1 MQKINLNG
9 VDIIKHIAR
18 TKYSNVYIVKSHNN
32 SNNNIN
38 ILKQVNKD
46 LIIKGGNIKVEM
58 LKRERSFY
66 ETNSNPLYPSF
77 IRSHK
82 DDEYIY
88 MEITFMEGINM
99 SKLLLNEKLLQFNT
113 KHSCLALYMCLI
125 SQIIDM
131 LLTLHKA
138 TYTYRDLKM
147 NNLIINKDLT
157 CYLVDFGFVK
167 RMEQRDRTFTIC
179 GTPHMKAPELYGDDD
194 EGGYDPFKVDVYSV
208 GVLMYEMF
216 KGKAPFPYVVDN
228 EVEYAKMVVKGVS
241 DGEEYFGKEFYGD
254 VDDEDTLNDVNNVK
268 DVILWCMN
276 VDSGKRPTLVQ
287 VTEHKLFKGRFEY
300 YKSEAMRKSL
310 FCFRK
315 EDYHLR
321 EVYDYIEYHGEYK
334 SDLMNKCGI
343 GDNGD
348 GSDDVFKKY
357 F

>member
-1 MQKINLNG
+1 MQNINLNG

-32 SNNNIN
+32 SIN
-38 ILKQVNKD
+38 ILKQVNKE

-66 ETNSNPLYPSF
+66 ETNTNPLYPSF
-77 IRSHK
+77 IQSYK
-82 DDEYIY
+82 DNEYIY
-88 MEITFMEGINM
+88 MEITFIEGINM
-99 SKLLLNEKLLQFNT
+99 SKLLFNETLLQFNT
-113 KHSCLALYMCLI
+113 KHSCFALYMCLI

-131 LLTLHKA
+131 ILTLHKA

-179 GTPHMKAPELYGDDD
+179 GTPHMKAPELYSDDK
-194 EGGYDPFKVDVYSV
+194 GYDPFKVDVYSV

-228 EVEYAKMVVKGVS
+228 EVEYAKMVVNGVS
-241 DGEEYFGKEFYGD
+241 DGEYFGKEFYGD
-254 VDDEDTLNDVNNVK
+254 VDDEDTLNDVHNVK

-276 VDSGKRPTLVQ
+276 VDSNKRPTLVQ

-310 FCFRK
+310 YCFRK

-334 SDLMNKCGI
+334 SDLMNKCKG
-343 GDNGD
+343 GDD
-348 GSDDVFKKY
+348 GVDDVFKKY